1 MAVLFTKITAEM
13 EEFHDAVAH
22 VQEVHAALAR
32 RHGAAFRKL
41 ERTIEDWLEDPA
53 GGIGM
58 HWLDG
63 GRVMVAPAGPLT
75 GILKE
80 ARRLGVLA

>member
-1 MAVLFTKITAEM
+1 
-13 EEFHDAVAH
+13 
-22 VQEVHAALAR
+22 
-32 RHGAAFRKL
+32 
-41 ERTIEDWLEDPA
+41 
-53 GGIGM
+53 M